1 MSSHVV
7 KSPTGAEI
15 EIVSDDDW
23 ALTAGVGIRSLAMW
37 ARSKPLVI
45 RELWEHGPVTDKS
58 GRATAVLLERIREHY
73 PDTVYELSAGT
84 GVHAL
89 LSDATNAAAFH
100 RRVQGKRTYEIKLIA
115 LPEIWYEK
123 LRWDIGTRGGMYTAT
138 PVTNGTKPDPVE
150 VFIPSESDRQA
161 AETVATLVL
170 PEELPPLDI
179 VEESPAMPE
188 PVLDIDISRQVAM
201 DMLTLCVEIIAA
213 GKSDGVNVAELQ
225 KLRNELVHSQ
235 GLLSERLGEND
246 RLRKQVR
253 DLGEELRSTK
263 FERDGLRQRLR
274 ATETNLSAALKGE
287 TAHAVTTE
295 VMKRV
300 DRIMREPPKPNRA
313 GEL

>member
-1 MSSHVV
+1 MSSRTV
-7 KSPTGAEI
+7 KSPTGASI

-23 ALTAGVGIRSLAMW
+23 AAVAGVEIRSLSMW
-37 ARSKPLVI
+37 ARSKPYAI
-45 RELWEHGPVTDKS
+45 RDLWEYGPVVDES
-58 GRATAVLLERIREHY
+58 GGATRMLLDRMYEHFPDIEDVQPTALTMLMKDPSNSQAFERN
-73 PDTVYELSAGT
+73 V
-84 GVHAL
+84 V
-89 LSDATNAAAFH
+89 
-100 RRVQGKRTYEIKLIA
+100 GKRTYRIELVA
-115 LPEIWYEK
+115 LPEIWYQK
-123 LRWDIGTRGGMYTAT
+123 LTRDIGARGGMYTAT
-138 PVTNGTKPDPVE
+138 PVINGTKPDPVE
-150 VFIPSESDRQA
+150 VFIPSDSDRQA

-235 GLLSERLGEND
+235 GLLSERLGDND
-246 RLRKQVR
+246 RLRKTVR
-253 DLGEELRSTK
+253 DLGEELRTVK

-274 ATETNLSAALKGE
+274 ATETNLNAALKGE

-313 GEL
+313 GE

>member
-23 ALTAGVGIRSLAMW
+23 AATAGVGLRSLQMW
-37 ARSKPLVI
+37 DASKPFVI
-45 RELWEHGPVTDKS
+45 RELWEHGPAREEN
-58 GRATAVLLERIREHY
+58 GRATQVLYDRILAHY
-73 PDTVYELSAGT
+73 PNADSAMGWPKSIST
-84 GVHAL
+84 L
-89 LSDATNAAAFH
+89 LAQPVNAAAFQ
-100 RRVQGKRTYEIKLIA
+100 RNVNGKRTYGIELIA
-115 LPEIWYEK
+115 LPEIWYQK
-123 LRWDIGTRGGMYTAT
+123 LTRDIGARGGMYTAT
-138 PVTNGTKPDPVE
+138 PVINGTQPDPIE
-150 VFIPSESDRQA
+150 VIIPSEGHPMPRI
-161 AETVATLVL
+161 VGGLVL

-313 GEL
+313 GE